1 MGVLDFSEKQ
11 IRVMSVVS
19 VIVYLFLI
27 YDRSERRSKMT
38 KETTKHKI
46 LYYLQLLAS
55 IVLIVIVFAK
65 IYNPQLWKVLL
76 EVNVILIIIELILWA
91 MYDNTKN

>member
-1 MGVLDFSEKQ
+1 
-11 IRVMSVVS
+11 
-19 VIVYLFLI
+19 
-27 YDRSERRSKMT
+27 MT
-38 KETTKHKI
+38 KETTEHKI